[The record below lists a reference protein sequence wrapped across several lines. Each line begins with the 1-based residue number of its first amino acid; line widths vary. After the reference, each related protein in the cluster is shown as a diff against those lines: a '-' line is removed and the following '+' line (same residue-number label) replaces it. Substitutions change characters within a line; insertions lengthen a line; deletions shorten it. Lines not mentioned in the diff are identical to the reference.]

1 MPGCW
6 FNYPWCSHG
15 RAPLFFI
22 ESILNKNAFHSFDCG
37 LYNSFCCRYGVFC
50 SPLPS
55 TNYMGFNVN
64 SAMRGNFYLRTNS
77 ICPYSN
83 SLSSNIIEGCGVHN
97 DNNNNNKNIIL
108 IYLRL
113 FFIIII
119 IIIIITII
127 APVLTHTHSLSLRK
141 SKCVCAYI
149 YLLQKLQQIILQVE
163 CKYLHLTK
171 QNERAP

>member
-50 SPLPS
+50 SSLPS

-77 ICPYSN
+77 ISPYSN
-83 SLSSNIIEGCGVHN
+83 SLSSNIIEGFAKIVFLSIKPNGPIL
-97 DNNNNNKNIIL
+97 NNREKNKKIHI
-108 IYLRL
+108 
-113 FFIIII
+113 
-119 IIIIITII
+119 
-127 APVLTHTHSLSLRK
+127 
-141 SKCVCAYI
+141 
-149 YLLQKLQQIILQVE
+149 
-163 CKYLHLTK
+163 KY
-171 QNERAP
+171 